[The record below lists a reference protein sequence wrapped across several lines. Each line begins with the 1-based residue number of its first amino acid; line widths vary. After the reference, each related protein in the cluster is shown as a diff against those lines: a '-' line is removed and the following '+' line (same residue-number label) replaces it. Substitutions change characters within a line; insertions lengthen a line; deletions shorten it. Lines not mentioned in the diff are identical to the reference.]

1 MERSANCLTPE
12 KFLIELVSSRGL
24 AFGRE
29 DSFKMA
35 NRRMLAERLLIGVRR
50 GGVPA
55 AVFAEI
61 AAGIGMPDEFRSPF
75 LERLPEADVVLFGL
89 ENGERGLVY
98 KAYLEFWEKV
108 RQRVLATGTK
118 DPELLNLGFKWY
130 AGEDSPR
137 VVSRYTCYPMLDLA
151 GMLRRLRGIYEG
163 ATDAPSC
170 RIALQLVQLAARRG
184 APVIYLE
191 VAEEGTPRR
200 SYDINLYKA
209 DLTLAGIEDELRQ
222 AASRYGLP
230 REEFDEL
237 YSRVCDRPLG
247 HLSGGLARDGADFLT
262 VYYETQPLPG

>member
-1 MERSANCLTPE
+1 MASPE
-12 KFLIELVSSRGL
+12 KLLLELVTSRGL

-35 NRRMLAERLLIGVRR
+35 DGRLLSERLLIGIRR
-50 GGVPA
+50 GRIPA
-55 AVFAEI
+55 RTFAEI
-61 AAGIGMPDEFRSPF
+61 AASIGMPDEFRSPF

-89 ENGERGLVY
+89 ENGEAGLLR
-98 KAYLEFWEKV
+98 KAYLEFWEKL

-130 AGEDSPR
+130 AGEHSAR
-137 VVSRYTCYPMLDLA
+137 MVSRYTCYPMLDLA
-151 GMLRRLRGIYEG
+151 GMLRRIRAIYEG

-184 APVIYLE
+184 APLIYLE
-191 VAEEGTPRR
+191 VGEEGTPRR

-209 DLTLAGIEDELRQ
+209 DLTLAGIEQELRE
-222 AASRYGLP
+222 AAARYRLP
-230 REEFDEL
+230 REAFEALF
-237 YSRVCDRPLG
+237 SRVRERPLG
-247 HLSGGLARDGADFLT
+247 HLSGGLARDGGDFLT